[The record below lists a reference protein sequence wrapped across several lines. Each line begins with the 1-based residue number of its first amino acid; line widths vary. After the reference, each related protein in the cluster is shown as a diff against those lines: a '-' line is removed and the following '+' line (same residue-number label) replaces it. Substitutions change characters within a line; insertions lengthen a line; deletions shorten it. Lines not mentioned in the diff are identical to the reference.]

1 MRLLVLLVVGSLCV
15 ASATAQKTVQFGG
28 PFVVGEL
35 QKGDVDEAS
44 GIAAS
49 RIHEGLLWTHNDS
62 GDGPVVYGIST
73 KGAVRCSVKL
83 VGAANND
90 WEDIAVGPGPDKGTS
105 YIYAGDIGDN
115 AAKRSNI
122 TIYRFAEPTETS
134 GDVNVAADALF
145 FTYPDGARDAEA
157 LLIDPAT
164 QDIYIVTK
172 REKRSR
178 IYQAKAPHLAGTPRA
193 LVFVGEL
200 THPLIVGGDI
210 SPKGDEIILKDY
222 VYAYYWQRKDNESI
236 VQTLKREPTKVAYM
250 PEPQGEAICFSAKGD
265 GYYTI
270 SERPDTMWA
279 TSLYFYGR
287 ARNTA
292 EADQLHDAKRPTM
305 SLSPSNDTEGIYD
318 LRYVVPE
325 VANIRIT
332 VHNAAMMKIEDVELN
347 ASEGGVQEREIDM
360 IDKPAGT
367 YVVVLRAGSAYAAQ
381 ALEIKK

>member
-1 MRLLVLLVVGSLCV
+1 MHLLLWLVVGSLVV
-15 ASATAQKTVQFGG
+15 ASATAQQTVQFGG

-35 QKGDVDEAS
+35 KKGAVDEAS

-49 RIHEGLLWTHNDS
+49 RKHEGLLWIHNDS
-62 GDGPVVYGIST
+62 GDGAFVYGLSL
-73 KGAVRCSVKL
+73 KGAVQCTIKL
-83 VGAANND
+83 EGAHNAD

-115 AAKRSNI
+115 AAQRTNI
-122 TIYRFAEPTETS
+122 TIYRFAEPADAS
-134 GDVNVAADALF
+134 GNINVAADALI

-157 LLIDPAT
+157 LMVDPAT

-178 IYQAKAPHLAGTPRA
+178 IYVAKAPHNTGTSRA
-193 LVFVGEL
+193 LTFVGEL
-200 THPLIVGGDI
+200 KNPLIVGGDI
-210 SPKGDEIILKDY
+210 SPKGDEILLKDY
-222 VYAYYWQRKDNESI
+222 VYAYYWQRKSNETI
-236 VQTLKREPTKVAYM
+236 VQALKREPTKVAYM

-279 TSLYFYGR
+279 TNLYFFGR

-292 EADQLHDAKRPTM
+292 EADQLKDAKRLSM
-305 SLSPSNDTEGIYD
+305 SLTPSNDTEGIYD

-325 VANIRIT
+325 FANIRIT

-381 ALEIKK
+381 VLEHK